1 MSQSPFFPTFDR
13 LSPSI
18 PIFPLAGVLLL
29 PRGLLPLN
37 IFEPRY
43 IAMVDDALSS
53 DRMIGMVQPTTP
65 DSGAAAPEIY
75 PLGCAGRIT
84 SFDETDDGRYLI
96 TLTGIC
102 RFHAGAELATTRGY
116 RRVES
121 DWSAFRDDMKGCDME
136 GGGCGLDRARLDAAL
151 GVYFR
156 RHGISANWEAI
167 KDTPDERLVT
177 SLAMICPFDPPEK
190 QALLEAPTPADR
202 AELVVSLIEMA
213 VLTPESGPEPGG
225 ESRH

>member
-1 MSQSPFFPTFDR
+1 MNHSQSQSPFFPAFDR

-53 DRMIGMVQPTTP
+53 DRMIGMVQPTAS
-65 DSGAAAPEIY
+65 DGGAAALEIY

-102 RFHAGAELATTRGY
+102 RFRAGTELATTRGY

-121 DWSAFRDDMKGCDME
+121 DWSAFQDDME
-136 GGGCGLDRARLDAAL
+136 GCDGCGLDRARLDAAL
-151 GVYFR
+151 GAYFR

-167 KDTPDERLVT
+167 KGTPDERLVT

-202 AELVVSLIEMA
+202 AAMIVSLIEMA
-213 VLTPESGPEPGG
+213 VLTPDPGLDPGG
-225 ESRH
+225 DSRH